1 MRRILAGIVAVAV
14 VAIALRLVLWRGR
27 THRGIS
33 ATAVDGGEQAGD
45 DPWDAPSLEW
55 ATRSPPPEYDFAT
68 SPPSKAG
75 HHFGLDD
82 PSGNCFAGA
91 SAMFPVKRVFAFPLL
106 ALPAAAWAHAG
117 HDHSQPPG
125 WEFDPLVVIPLAL
138 ALIIF
143 ITGWMRLSRRS
154 KVDRRRSLLFVGGW
168 AVLTLS
174 LVSPLHQAGE
184 RSFAMHMIEHE
195 LIMLVATL
203 LLAASH
209 AGGVLAWGLPSPLR
223 RSLGG
228 SWKGPLATLWKR
240 LTEPVT
246 ATIVQAV
253 VMWLWHAPLL
263 FDRALDS
270 DAWHAAQHLS
280 FVVASLLFWVA
291 MLSPRR
297 GGYLLSAACLFVTTL
312 VEGALGA
319 LMALSQS
326 PWYSD
331 YAAMSLSGI
340 GLDPTTDQQLAG
352 LIMWIPGGVLHG
364 AAALL
369 LLYRWLKTSEGGDAL
384 RAH

>member
-1 MRRILAGIVAVAV
+1 
-14 VAIALRLVLWRGR
+14 
-27 THRGIS
+27 
-33 ATAVDGGEQAGD
+33 
-45 DPWDAPSLEW
+45 
-55 ATRSPPPEYDFAT
+55 
-68 SPPSKAG
+68 
-75 HHFGLDD
+75 
-82 PSGNCFAGA
+82 
-91 SAMFPVKRVFAFPLL
+91 VKRVL
-106 ALPAAAWAHAG
+106 ALILVALPGAAFAHAAP
-117 HDHSQPPG
+117 DHSQAPG

-138 ALIIF
+138 SLIIF
-143 ITGWMRLSRRS
+143 ITGWVRLANRS

-168 AVLTLS
+168 AVLALS

-203 LLAASH
+203 LLATSQ
-209 AGGVLAWGLPSPLR
+209 AGGVLAWGLPLPLR
-223 RSLGG
+223 HALGG
-228 SWKGPLATLWKR
+228 GWKAPLSMAWKR

-246 ATIVQAV
+246 ATILQAV
-253 VMWLWHAPLL
+253 VMWLWHAPFM

-280 FVVASLLFWVA
+280 FVIASLLFWVA

-297 GGYLLSAACLFVTTL
+297 GGYLLSAGCLFVTTM

-369 LLYRWLKTSEGGDAL
+369 LLYHWLKTSEAGHAL